1 MTPVL
6 FIHGLWLHRS
16 SWAPWMEMFAAR
28 GYDPYAAGWP
38 GEPDTVE
45 EARAHPEAVADVGI
59 DDLVEHHAKLIA
71 ELPGRP
77 ILVGHSFG
85 GMFAQ
90 RLLGMDLAA
99 GAVAIDAAQFKGVLP
114 LPLSSLHAT
123 FPVFRNPSNKHRAV
137 SLTPEQFR
145 YAFAGAVSEEESAE
159 LHGLWSIPSPGK
171 PLFEAAAAN
180 FSPHSPATVP
190 TRNPD
195 RGPLLLVMGGQD
207 RTVPE
212 AITKAEYKKYQ
223 DSGAITDLHEFPDR
237 SHSLT
242 VDHGWMDVANDAL
255 MWLHE
260 QGLRP

>member
-6 FIHGLWLHRS
+6 FIHGLWLHQS
-16 SWAPWMEMFAAR
+16 PWAPWMEMFSAA

-45 EARAHPEAVADVGI
+45 AARADPDAVADFGI
-59 DDLVEHHAKLIA
+59 DDVVEHHAKLIA
-71 ELPGRP
+71 ELPGKP

-90 RLLGMDLAA
+90 KLLGMDLAVA
-99 GAVAIDAAQFKGVLP
+99 AVAIDAAQFKGVLP

-123 FPVFRNPSNKHRAV
+123 FPVFRSPSNKHHAV
-137 SLTPEQFR
+137 SLTAEQFR
-145 YAFAGAVSEEESAE
+145 YAFAGAVSEEESRE
-159 LHGLWSIPSPGK
+159 LWAAWAIPSPGK
-171 PLFEAAAAN
+171 PLFEAASAN

-190 TRNPD
+190 TRNAD
-195 RGPLLLVMGGQD
+195 RGPLLLTMGGQD

-212 AITKAEYKKYQ
+212 AITKAEYKKYR
-223 DSGAITDLHEFPDR
+223 DSGAVTDLHEFLDR

-242 VDHGWMDVANDAL
+242 VDHGWMEIARDAL
-255 MWLHE
+255 DWLDE
-260 QGLRP
+260 QGLGR

>member
-6 FIHGLWLHRS
+6 FIHGLWLHHS
-16 SWAPWMEMFAAR
+16 SWAPWMELFAAE
-28 GYDPYAAGWP
+28 GYEPHAASWP

-45 EARAHPEAVADVGI
+45 GARATPDAVAGFGI
-59 DDLVEHHAKLIA
+59 DDIVEHHAKVIS
-71 ELPGRP
+71 ELPAPP

-90 RLLGMDLAA
+90 KLLGTGLAA
-99 GAVAIDAAQFKGVLP
+99 AAVAIDAAQFKGVLP

-123 FPVFRNPSNKHRAV
+123 FPVFRSPSNKHHAV
-137 SLTPEQFR
+137 SLTAEQFR
-145 YAFAGAVSEEESAE
+145 YAFAGAVSEEESQQLYDQWA
-159 LHGLWSIPSPGK
+159 IPSPGK

-180 FSPHSPATVP
+180 FSPHSPATVA

-207 RTVPE
+207 KTVPE
-212 AITKAEYKKYQ
+212 AITKAEYKKYR

-237 SHSLT
+237 AHSLT
-242 VDHGWMDVANDAL
+242 IDHGWTEVARDAL
-255 MWLHE
+255 DWLGS
-260 QGLRP
+260 QGLRR